1 MNIWINCTLIILIV
15 EFKIHTILHI
25 ICTYNDKNE
34 ILRVLCGLWTLLRR
48 YAGVG
53 RAFYFHSAKVTTFSF
68 ISPAFFMIA
77 IGCLD
82 IIPCF
87 YYNKMPVHL
96 STKKINDTSLT
107 YFKIFYII
115 PCGYHT
121 LRIGRNHN
129 VNISMPHRLMTC

>member
-1 MNIWINCTLIILIV
+1 MI
-15 EFKIHTILHI
+15 K
-25 ICTYNDKNE
+25 
-34 ILRVLCGLWTLLRR
+34 VLWGLWTLLRR

-96 STKKINDTSLT
+96 STKKNKRYKLDL
-107 YFKIFYII
+107 F
-115 PCGYHT
+115 
-121 LRIGRNHN
+121 
-129 VNISMPHRLMTC
+129 